1 MDITPHRKLMKEG
14 FVNSN
19 GERIDLESAF
29 KKADHPFRVAI
40 VCAMWLTGFDVPSLS
55 TLYLDKPLKAHTLM
69 QTIARANRVSE
80 GKNNGMIIDYCGI
93 FKYLRQALATYTG
106 QGDSGRD
113 FRGDKVDPTK
123 PATELIP
130 ELQEAIAFVRA
141 FLEEGGASLDDI
153 IEKTGFERN
162 AAIMAAKDVANQ
174 NDETR
179 KRLEIMCREA
189 FKKFKACLNDE
200 RVNDYRR
207 DYDAI
212 NIIYRS
218 LEKDRQHADI
228 SDIIRQLHEIV
239 DEAIVTAPAQVKE
252 ESTPYNI
259 ANIDFDRLRK
269 EFEKSPA
276 KNTTVQNLKH
286 AIEERLARLLKQ
298 NPLRT
303 NFQQHYEKIVEE
315 YNREKD
321 RSTIEKTFEALLKF
335 VQELGEE
342 ESRAVREGLDEESL
356 AIFDLLKKPDLNKK
370 EIDRIK
376 KVAVQ
381 LLQTLKEGKLKTE
394 HWKEK
399 ESTRDA
405 VFTVIRDFLWDDTT
419 GLPVDSYTEEEVTEI
434 SHRVFQ
440 HVFYAYPTVPS
451 PIYANVSYL

>member
-29 KKADHPFRVAI
+29 KKADHPFRVVI

-80 GKNNGMIIDYCGI
+80 GKNNGMIVDYCGI
-93 FKYLRQALATYTG
+93 FKNLRQALATYAG

-113 FRGDKVDPTK
+113 FTGDKVDPTK

-130 ELQEAIAFVRA
+130 DLQEAIAFVRA

-179 KRLEIMCREA
+179 KRFEIMCRQV